1 MKTSIELFSE
11 DINFIYEN
19 KASLQDWILQIL
31 SKEERTANY
40 INIIFCDDKYL
51 LKVNQDYLDHDH
63 YTDIIT
69 FQYEEKP
76 IEGELFISIDRVR
89 ENAQERDLSFANE
102 LHRVIAH
109 GVLHLIGFGDKS
121 EEEVT
126 TMRAKE
132 EEHLSGGKHLYS
144 SQTA

>member
-11 DINFIYEN
+11 EVDFLYEN

-31 SKEERTANY
+31 SKEERTARY
-40 INIIFCDDKYL
+40 INIIFCNDQYL
-51 LKVNQDYLDHDH
+51 LKVNQDYLDHDY

-76 IEGELFISIDRVR
+76 IEGELYISIERVK
-89 ENAQERDLSFANE
+89 ENAKERNLTFTSE

-109 GVLHLIGFGDKS
+109 GVLHLIGYGDKS
-121 EEEVT
+121 EDEIT

-132 EEHLSGGKHLYS
+132 EDQLAIGKHLFDP
-144 SQTA
+144 TA